1 VQVDYKGK
9 SRHRILAGI
18 RKAKRIA
25 RVDLARE
32 TGISAATVTTITSD
46 LIDVGLIEETP
57 RELSGEDQKRGRPR
71 VDLKIRGKSHLI
83 AGMKVSDHGIS
94 SVITNFEGAV
104 ISEHEYLMPNQSY
117 APSDLTEHI
126 NTALGQVAM
135 KAGVNI
141 SGLSGLG
148 IGIAGIID
156 GKNGLA
162 YWSPSLN
169 ERNVPLRQMIS
180 DKTGLNVFLDNDAN
194 LVAMAEQYFGHG
206 RTARDFIVVTVES
219 GVGMGIVLNNEIYRG
234 TRGCGAEFGHTKVH
248 LDGALC
254 RCGQRGCLEAYVAD
268 YALLRE
274 ASVGS
279 VLGEASDTAARLQTL
294 LDAARAGERTAEMI
308 ISRAGRMFAMGLANI
323 VNIFDPQLI
332 IISGA
337 RMQSDFLYADDVIKM
352 MHSSIVQVDVAP
364 PEVVIHKWG
373 DTMWA
378 MGAAA
383 YAIEGVSNT
392 ALRKVAQIAS

>member
-1 VQVDYKGK
+1 MPADQKGK
-9 SRHRILAGI
+9 SRHKILAGI
-18 RKAKRIA
+18 RKAERIA

-57 RELSGEDQKRGRPR
+57 RAVTGEEQKRGRPR
-71 VDLKIRGKSHLI
+71 VDLKIRGQSHLV

-94 SVITNFEGAV
+94 SVITNFEGA
-104 ISEHEYLMPNQSY
+104 IICEREYPMPNKGF
-117 APSDLTEHI
+117 APQELVDHI
-126 NTALGQVAM
+126 NTALGQVATA
-135 KAGVNI
+135 AGLTP
-141 SGLSGLG
+141 SDLSGLG

-156 GKNGLA
+156 GENGLA
-162 YWSPSLN
+162 YWSPSLC
-169 ERNVPLRQMIS
+169 ERNVALRQMICER
-180 DKTGLNVFLDNDAN
+180 TGLPVFLDNDAN

-274 ASVGS
+274 ASVCTN
-279 VLGEASDTAARLQTL
+279 LGAQTDTAAQLQSL
-294 LDAARAGERTAEMI
+294 LDAAKAGERTAEMI
-308 ISRAGRMFAMGLANI
+308 INRAGRMFAMGLANI

-337 RMQSDFLYADDVIKM
+337 RMQSDFLFADDVIKM

-364 PEVVIHKWG
+364 PKVVIHKWG

-392 ALRKVAQIAS
+392 ALKKGARLAT